1 MMHFELKLEKTSSS
15 TPWLSALVMGF
26 AYLFGR
32 AWPTSKTLSPSPD
45 TNKTN
50 AGGLIPMIP
59 YFAIRTINNALFVSI
74 GITAVMLLVF
84 GYVKAIVTGT
94 NRRIA
99 LFGAVE
105 TLMIGA
111 IAAGVSYGIVKGV
124 DTGFNLGS

>member
-1 MMHFELKLEKTSSS
+1 
-15 TPWLSALVMGF
+15 
-26 AYLFGR
+26 
-32 AWPTSKTLSPSPD
+32 
-45 TNKTN
+45 
-50 AGGLIPMIP
+50 MIP